1 MHDQIVYHTDAN
13 IQQILCQ
20 NRGIHIISQFSAR
33 LAFNINCSNLESRN
47 IFEAKTTFLNS
58 GNRAITSTINERQR
72 ISGISLLNVRA
83 E

>member
-20 NRGIHIISQFSAR
+20 NRGIHIISQFSGPFGIQYQ
-33 LAFNINCSNLESRN
+33 LFY

>member
-1 MHDQIVYHTDAN
+1 MLI
-13 IQQILCQ
+13 
-20 NRGIHIISQFSAR
+20 FSKFFAKIEVSTSFLNSPAR